1 MEKELLDPEWLE
13 DPIFIVAGV
22 LVVDCTLIEVGDV
35 RDIVYEVNLG
45 NTSLVIG
52 RADVLKSVHG
62 DVFDLVLL
70 LLSFLVFF
78 QSGVHLT

>member
-1 MEKELLDPEWLE
+1 MEKELLDPERLE

-22 LVVDCTLIEVGDV
+22 LIVNCTLIEVGDV
-35 RDIVYEVNLG
+35 GNVVYEVNLG
-45 NTSLVIG
+45 YTSLIVG
-52 RADVLKSVHG
+52 RADILEAIHG
-62 DVFDLVLL
+62 DIFDLVLL